1 MMHRLG
7 RGGMSSWRSISLH
20 GQTQDSLRMASCPLS
35 SVRTTRVNQ
44 SRTFIG
50 MPSLPKLP
58 NILNPLA
65 NIKTT
70 KHYRDRKLLKY
81 SQQEFYDLVA
91 NVDDYQNFLPWC
103 TYSKMSDPLPS
114 FATATSGSKHNKDG
128 SEVGEIT
135 VRHGELGIGFNSFQ
149 ERYVSKVT
157 CQAPW
162 TVTAV
167 SYDSKLFKELSTTW
181 KFTPNVPKST
191 TLEAGLDQE
200 VQERKLLTKFPSD
213 LEQVSDED
221 KEEVPSTTT
230 TTTTSEPVTESSQS
244 DQTVSSPEST
254 SPPPPPPPRHFF
266 TAAAVFGASA
276 LPYPTSNYE
285 TASPSNPQLPR
296 NSSEFNN
303 TTAPTKQ
310 VPVPSQPM
318 KSTPNAPL
326 PPSVRTASPSN
337 LGTMKPSDYPSVW
350 VDFEISFEFA
360 SPVHASMSSMFF
372 DQVSKEMLTAF
383 IQQAQVL
390 YGKR

>member
-1 MMHRLG
+1 
-7 RGGMSSWRSISLH
+7 MSSWKYITLH
-20 GQTQDSLRMASCPLS
+20 GQTLDSLRMAPC
-35 SVRTTRVNQ
+35 SVYTSRVNYQ
-44 SRTFIG
+44 RRMFIG

-65 NIKTT
+65 NFKTT
-70 KHYRDRKLLKY
+70 KRYKDRKLLKY

-103 TYSKMSDPLPS
+103 TYSKMSEPLPS
-114 FATATSGSKHNKDG
+114 PSASGSKPSSKDG
-128 SEVGEIT
+128 SEGEIA

-181 KFTPNVPKST
+181 KFTPNIPKST

-200 VQERKLLTKFPSD
+200 VQERKLLTKSPSSQ
-213 LEQVSDED
+213 EQVGEED
-221 KEEVPSTTT
+221 KEEMPSTTT
-230 TTTTSEPVTESSQS
+230 TMTAESADESSQS
-244 DQTVSSPEST
+244 DPLPSPKAP
-254 SPPPPPPPRHFF
+254 SPTPLHYF

-285 TASPSNPQLPR
+285 TASPNP
-296 NSSEFNN
+296 
-303 TTAPTKQ
+303 
-310 VPVPSQPM
+310 PSP
-318 KSTPNAPL
+318 KSTSVFNSTRSSTPTSQSKPMPSPL
-326 PPSVRTASPSN
+326 PSRTPKLTANESPVVVRTASPSN
-337 LGTMKPSDYPSVW
+337 LGTMRPSDYPSVW
-350 VDFEISFEFA
+350 VDFEIDFEFA

-372 DQVSKEMLTAF
+372 DQVSKEMLAAF
-383 IQQAQVL
+383 IQRAQVL

>member
-1 MMHRLG
+1 
-7 RGGMSSWRSISLH
+7 
-20 GQTQDSLRMASCPLS
+20 MAPCSTHTS
-35 SVRTTRVNQ
+35 RVHYQ

-70 KHYRDRKLLKY
+70 KHYKDRKLLKY

-114 FATATSGSKHNKDG
+114 PSATSGFRPSNDG
-128 SEVGEIT
+128 SEGEIT

-167 SYDSKLFKELSTTW
+167 SYDSKLFKELSTIW

-200 VQERKLLTKFPSD
+200 VQERKLLTKSPSSQ
-213 LEQVSDED
+213 EQVADED
-221 KEEVPSTTT
+221 KEVVPSIT
-230 TTTTSEPVTESSQS
+230 TTTTSEPMAETSQV
-244 DQTVSSPEST
+244 DQLPSPKA
-254 SPPPPPPPRHFF
+254 PPPPPRHYF

-285 TASPSNPQLPR
+285 TASADLRSLKSTSVF
-296 NSSEFNN
+296 NSTSSS
-303 TTAPTKQ
+303 TPTSPTKRA
-310 VPVPSQPM
+310 PVPQPL
-318 KSTPNAPL
+318 KPTPEESPL
-326 PPSVRTASPSN
+326 ISLRTASPSN
-337 LGTMKPSDYPSVW
+337 LATMNPSDYPSVW
-350 VDFEISFEFA
+350 VDFEIAFEFA

-372 DQVSKEMLTAF
+372 DQVSKEMLSAF
-383 IQQAQVL
+383 IQRAQVL
-390 YGKR
+390 YGK

>member
-1 MMHRLG
+1 
-7 RGGMSSWRSISLH
+7 
-20 GQTQDSLRMASCPLS
+20 
-35 SVRTTRVNQ
+35 
-44 SRTFIG
+44 

-70 KHYRDRKLLKY
+70 KHYKERKLLKY

-103 TYSKMSDPLPS
+103 TYSKMSDPLSSRP
-114 FATATSGSKHNKDG
+114 ATSGSKPSKDG
-128 SEVGEIT
+128 SEGEIT
-135 VRHGELGIGFNSFQ
+135 VRHGELGIGFNAFQ

-167 SYDSKLFKELSTTW
+167 SYDSSLFKELSTTW

-200 VQERKLLTKFPSD
+200 VQERKLLTKSPSSQ
-213 LEQVSDED
+213 EQVGDED
-221 KEEVPSTTT
+221 KEEASSTTT
-230 TTTTSEPVTESSQS
+230 TTTTESVIETSQA
-244 DQTVSSPEST
+244 DQLPSSKA
-254 SPPPPPPPRHFF
+254 PPPPSPPPRHYF

-285 TASPSNPQLPR
+285 TASLDPR
-296 NSSEFNN
+296 FSKSISFFNN
-303 TTAPTKQ
+303 TSPSTSTFPTNPAPS
-310 VPVPSQPM
+310 PS
-318 KSTPNAPL
+318 PL
-326 PPSVRTASPSN
+326 PPQTPKPAPQESPIVRTASPSN

-350 VDFEISFEFA
+350 VDFEIAFEFS

-383 IQQAQVL
+383 IQRAQVL
-390 YGKR
+390 YGMR

>member
-1 MMHRLG
+1 
-7 RGGMSSWRSISLH
+7 
-20 GQTQDSLRMASCPLS
+20 
-35 SVRTTRVNQ
+35 
-44 SRTFIG
+44 

-65 NIKTT
+65 NFKTT
-70 KHYRDRKLLKY
+70 KHYKDRKLLKY

-114 FATATSGSKHNKDG
+114 PSASRSKPSSKDG
-128 SEVGEIT
+128 SEGEIT

-191 TLEAGLDQE
+191 TLDAGLDQE
-200 VQERKLLTKFPSD
+200 VQERKLLTKSPSSQ
-213 LEQVSDED
+213 EQVGGDD
-221 KEEVPSTTT
+221 KEEMPSTTT
-230 TTTTSEPVTESSQS
+230 TMTTESVAESSQS
-244 DQTVSSPEST
+244 DPLPSPKAPS
-254 SPPPPPPPRHFF
+254 PPPRHYF

-285 TASPSNPQLPR
+285 TASPDTLSPK
-296 NSSEFNN
+296 STSVF
-303 TTAPTKQ
+303 
-310 VPVPSQPM
+310 
-318 KSTPNAPL
+318 KSTPPSTPTSQTNPMPSPL
-326 PPSVRTASPSN
+326 PSRTPKITANESPVVVRTASPSN
-337 LGTMKPSDYPSVW
+337 LGTMRPSDYPSVW
-350 VDFEISFEFA
+350 VDFEIVFEFA

-372 DQVSKEMLTAF
+372 DQVSKEMLAAF
-383 IQQAQVL
+383 IQRAQVL

>member
-1 MMHRLG
+1 
-7 RGGMSSWRSISLH
+7 
-20 GQTQDSLRMASCPLS
+20 MASWPLS

-50 MPSLPKLP
+50 IPSLPKLP

-70 KHYRDRKLLKY
+70 KHYKDRKLLKY

-114 FATATSGSKHNKDG
+114 FASAISGSEHNKDR
-128 SEVGEIT
+128 SEAGEIT

-200 VQERKLLTKFPSD
+200 VQERKLLTKSPSD

-221 KEEVPSTTT
+221 KEKVPSTTT
-230 TTTTSEPVTESSQS
+230 TTTTSEPVTKSSQS
-244 DQTVSSPEST
+244 DQTVSSPELT

-285 TASPSNPQLPR
+285 TASPPNPQSPR
-296 NSSEFNN
+296 NSLEVNS
-303 TTAPTKQ
+303 TTTPSKQ
-310 VPVPSQPM
+310 VPFPSQAL
-318 KSTPNAPL
+318 KSTPNMPL
-326 PPSVRTASPSN
+326 PPPVRTASPSN

-350 VDFEISFEFA
+350 VDFEIAFEFE
-360 SPVHASMSSMFF
+360 SPVHASVSSMFF
-372 DQVSKEMLTAF
+372 DQVSKEMLAAF
-383 IQQAQVL
+383 IQRAQVL